1 MVPALLV
8 PTGTPPRARAR
19 IVPRLAPPPTMPNPP
34 RLSSSPSRPG
44 WKPAFNENAGGDD
57 IPFETKLQAIN
68 RLQEGLHFEDGARYT
83 RETYRAMADDFAR
96 RWHQTHPRVS
106 AAADHLVSERGL
118 ERHVA
123 DTRALEEEFWRIV
136 ETNVEEV
143 KVEYGSDLDAD
154 VYGSGFARA
163 FKPRADEDED
173 EDEEGTPHAWDF
185 GEMITHPSNLLR
197 TVGAKIPGL
206 TRPWLYFGMMFSAFC
221 WHVEDHYLGSV
232 NYLHAGAPKTWY
244 GVPTEGADAFE
255 RAVKAVVPSLME
267 QAPDLLHR
275 LVTLVPPS
283 VLRDAHGVD
292 VFQCLQRAGEFVVTW
307 PRAYHAG
314 FSHGF
319 NVGEAV
325 NFGTAEWVL
334 SGRAAVEEYA
344 RGVGKRDA
352 IFSHD
357 RLVFDAAR
365 DVARKLARGHPAP
378 WIAAVAAVL
387 RDELATIADEQEKG
401 RAALLDRGVRREV
414 DEAKGAANDDAA
426 ADDGEDDECCALCKS
441 MPHLAVVRCA
451 RCWKENEAAELEAA
465 IAKARAEGKSVA
477 GAAFALLGGGRR
489 LPGGGGGGRYGGAFG
504 RRNRKRP
511 VFCLRHAMDGCGHAA
526 PCRVLRVRA
535 EVAELREVM
544 RALEDGARATA

>member
-1 MVPALLV
+1 MP
-8 PTGTPPRARAR
+8 
-19 IVPRLAPPPTMPNPP
+19 IPPPI
-34 RLSSSPSRPG
+34 LPSLRPG
-44 WKPAFNENAGGDD
+44 WKPAFNEHAGGDD

-68 RLQEGLHFEDGARYT
+68 RLQEGLYFEDGARYT
-83 RETYRAMADDFAR
+83 RESYRAMADDFAR
-96 RWHQTHPRVS
+96 RWHQTHPRVA
-106 AAADHLVSERGL
+106 AAADALVAERGL
-118 ERHVA
+118 DRHAA
-123 DTRALEEEFWRIV
+123 DARALEEEFWRVV

-163 FKPRADEDED
+163 FDPRAAADEHAAED
-173 EDEEGTPHAWDF
+173 ADEEGTPHAWDF

-325 NFGTAEWVL
+325 NFGTAEWVPA
-334 SGRAAVEEYA
+334 GRAAVEDYA

-357 RLVFDAAR
+357 RMVYDAAR

-387 RDELATIADEQEKG
+387 RDELATIAEEQEKG
-401 RAALLDRGVRREV
+401 RAALVSRGVRREGGEV
-414 DEAKGAANDDAA
+414 DGAANAPAA
-426 ADDGEDDECCALCKS
+426 ADDDADDDADDECCALCKS

-451 RCWKENEAAELEAA
+451 RCWKENETAELEAA

-489 LPGGGGGGRYGGAFG
+489 RPGGGGGGGGGGRYGGAFG
-504 RRNRKRP
+504 RRDRKRP

-544 RALEDGARATA
+544 RALEGGARATA